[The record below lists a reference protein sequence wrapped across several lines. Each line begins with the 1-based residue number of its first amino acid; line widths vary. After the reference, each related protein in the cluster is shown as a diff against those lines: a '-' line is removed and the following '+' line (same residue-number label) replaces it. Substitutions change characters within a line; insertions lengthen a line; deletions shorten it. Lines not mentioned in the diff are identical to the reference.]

1 MKTIALAVAGL
12 ASSAVAGVSRLK
24 LQKIPLEQQL
34 VSKSSPSLSATLIVN
49 LSAGSS
55 QHW

>member
-1 MKTIALAVAGL
+1 MKTIALAVAWL
-12 ASSAVAGVSRLK
+12 AGSAVAGVSRLK

-34 VSKSSPSLSATLIVN
+34 VSKSSPLLLATLIAN
-49 LSAGSS
+49 LSAGSC